1 MSEQTVKVEVGFGD
15 YARAM
20 DVFLPATLVT
30 FGERTMHAHVPQSTV
45 EKLKE
50 RNIPHQIVLE

>member
-1 MSEQTVKVEVGFGD
+1 MWVGN

-50 RNIPHQIVLE
+50 RNIPHQIVME